1 MSYTY
6 KYPRPAVTAD
16 CIVITKEAEPKVLL
30 IQRGDDPFKGA
41 WAFPGGFMD
50 MDETTEQCAIRELE
64 EETGLRLAD
73 IHQIGAYSKVDR
85 DPRGRTV
92 TVAYLAVIEEPVAV
106 TGQDDLLSL
115 ARMMQQKLSGGHC
128 QTCHIWHLIIMIL
141 CRMQSSYTRNFK
153 EIKAMIWFVIITVI
167 VIVFYGIISIGT
179 SRKSVSM
186 ESENEEELSIP
197 LSITVTSLSEKNNP
211 SEPLDNDNESSKM
224 KKCMTQKNNVMIR
237 KAERQDVSLLLEFI
251 KGIAKYEKM
260 ENEVVVTPDVLEQ
273 EMFDEHKAEAVFAV
287 VDGREVGFALYF
299 YNFSTFIGHSGLYLE
314 DLFVWPE
321 DCGKGY
327 GKALLLHLV
336 KIAREHHCGR
346 MEWSCLNWNQPS
358 IDFYLS
364 LGAVPMKEWTVYR
377 LDAAALERLS

>member
-1 MSYTY
+1 
-6 KYPRPAVTAD
+6 
-16 CIVITKEAEPKVLL
+16 
-30 IQRGDDPFKGA
+30 
-41 WAFPGGFMD
+41 
-50 MDETTEQCAIRELE
+50 
-64 EETGLRLAD
+64 
-73 IHQIGAYSKVDR
+73 
-85 DPRGRTV
+85 
-92 TVAYLAVIEEPVAV
+92 
-106 TGQDDLLSL
+106 
-115 ARMMQQKLSGGHC
+115 
-128 QTCHIWHLIIMIL
+128 
-141 CRMQSSYTRNFK
+141 
-153 EIKAMIWFVIITVI
+153 MIWFVIITVI

-260 ENEVVVTPDVLEQ
+260 ENEVVATPDVLEQ

-364 LGAVPMKEWTVYR
+364 LGAVPMKEWTIYR
-377 LDAAALERLS
+377 LDATALERLLSER